1 MKTNIMETKA
11 KDIVLKF
18 LNALN
23 TENFEAARDALDDNM
38 QFNGVMGSRDGAE
51 NYIKDMSKMRF
62 KYDVLKVFEN
72 ENDVSVFYDIDM
84 NGKRIFTSGWYVVEN
99 EKIKSLRVLF
109 DPRLL
114 LEK

>member
-1 MKTNIMETKA
+1 MKA
-11 KDIVLKF
+11 KETVLNF

-23 TENFEAARDALDDNM
+23 GENFDAAKSLLANDM

-51 NYIKDMSKMRF
+51 SYIKDMNQMRF

-72 ENDVSVFYDIDM
+72 ENDVCVFYDIDM
-84 NGKRIFTSGWYVVEN
+84 KGKKIFTCGWYVVQDG
-99 EKIKSLRVLF
+99 KIKSLRVVF
-109 DPRLL
+109 DPRPI

>member
-1 MKTNIMETKA
+1 MEIKA
-11 KDIVLKF
+11 KDIVLNF

-23 TENFEAARDALDDNM
+23 AENFEAARHVLDNDM
-38 QFNGVMGSRDGAE
+38 QFNGVMGSRSGADV
-51 NYIKDMSKMRF
+51 YINDMSKMRF

-84 NGKRIFTSGWYVVEN
+84 NGKKVFTSGWYVVRDG
-99 EKIKSLRVLF
+99 KIKSLRVVF
-109 DPRLL
+109 DPRPL

>member
-1 MKTNIMETKA
+1 MEIKA

-23 TENFEAARDALDDNM
+23 AENFEAARDALDDDM
-38 QFNGVMGSRDGAE
+38 QFNGVLGSRNCADV
-51 NYIKDMSKMRF
+51 YIKDMSNMRF
-62 KYDVLKVFEN
+62 KYDVLKIFEN

-84 NGKRIFTSGWYVVEN
+84 NGKKIFTSGWYVVQD
-99 EKIKSLRVLF
+99 EKIKSLRVVF
-109 DPRLL
+109 DPRPL

>member
-1 MKTNIMETKA
+1 MEIKA

-23 TENFEAARDALDDNM
+23 SENFDAAKQVLDDNM
-38 QFNGVMGSRDGAE
+38 KFNGVMGSRDGAE
-51 NYIKDMSKMRF
+51 SYIKDMSKMRF

-72 ENDVSVFYDIDM
+72 ENDVCVFYDIDM
-84 NGKRIFTSGWYVVEN
+84 NGKKIFTCGWYVLQDG
-99 EKIKSLRVLF
+99 KIKSLRVIF
-109 DPRLL
+109 DPRPL

>member
-1 MKTNIMETKA
+1 MEIKA

-23 TENFEAARDALDDNM
+23 AENFEAARDALDDDM
-38 QFNGVMGSRDGAE
+38 QFNGVLGSRNGADV
-51 NYIKDMSKMRF
+51 YIKDMSNMRF
-62 KYDVLKVFEN
+62 KYDVLKIFEN

-84 NGKRIFTSGWYVVEN
+84 NGKKIFTSGWYVVQD
-99 EKIKSLRVLF
+99 EKIKSLRVVF
-109 DPRLL
+109 DPRPL

>member
-1 MKTNIMETKA
+1 MEIKA

-23 TENFEAARDALDDNM
+23 AENFEAARGTLDDNM
-38 QFNGVMGSRDGAE
+38 QFNGVMGSRDGADS
-51 NYIKDMSKMRF
+51 YINDMSKMRF

-72 ENDVSVFYDIDM
+72 ENDVCVFYDIDM
-84 NGKRIFTSGWYVVEN
+84 NGKRIFTCGWYVLQD
-99 EKIKSLRVLF
+99 EKIKSLRVIF
-109 DPRLL
+109 DPRPV

>member
-1 MKTNIMETKA
+1 METKA

-23 TENFEAARDALDDNM
+23 AENFEAARHVLDDNM
-38 QFNGVMGSRDGAE
+38 QFNGVLGSRDGAD
-51 NYIKDMSKMRF
+51 NYIKDMSHMRF

-72 ENDVSVFYDIDM
+72 ENDVCIFYDIDM
-84 NGKRIFTSGWYVVEN
+84 GGKKIFTSGWYTVQN
-99 EKIKSLRVLF
+99 EKIKLLRVVF
-109 DPRLL
+109 DPRPL